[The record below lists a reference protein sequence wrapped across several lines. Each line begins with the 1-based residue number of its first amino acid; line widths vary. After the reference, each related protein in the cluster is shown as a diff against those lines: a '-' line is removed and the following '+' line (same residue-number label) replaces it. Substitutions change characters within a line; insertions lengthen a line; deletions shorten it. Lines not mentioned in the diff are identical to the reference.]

1 MTRDSLARL
10 ARAWLLT
17 TIVDGLFSS
26 ALNVFA
32 YHSTIA
38 QLWQRVASTLL
49 GPAALAGG
57 TRTMLVGLLMH
68 AGVALAWSTV
78 FFALMMTWPWLRRV
92 VARPSGALEV
102 AAVYG
107 PMVWVAMS
115 LVVIPAL
122 TGRPPAINGRW
133 WVQLLGH
140 IPFVALPIVAQWSR
154 WPARRDAMR
163 PAMSAA

>member
-1 MTRDSLARL
+1 MPRDSLARL

-17 TIVDGLFSS
+17 TVVDGLFST

-49 GPAALAGG
+49 GPAALTGG
-57 TRTMLVGLLMH
+57 TRTMLIGLLMH
-68 AGVALAWSTV
+68 AGVALVWSTV
-78 FFALMMTWPWLRRV
+78 FFGLMTSWPWLRRA

-102 AAVYG
+102 AVVYG
-107 PMVWVAMS
+107 PVVWLVMS

-154 WPARRDAMR
+154 WPARRGAVSA
-163 PAMSAA
+163 AMSAA